1 MFARKLFYS
10 SGGFSMRQKGVA
22 LGKAQLM
29 FSCLMFIGIFVVP
42 PLAWSQEKESSCVK
56 CHLDLGGEF
65 AKPVR
70 ELQESVHFEKEVA
83 CHDCHGGD
91 STSFDEDKSMS
102 KDAGFISK
110 PKFEEIP
117 EFCARCHS
125 DINRMKKYKLRTD
138 QLSLYKTS
146 FHGKALYEKGDKYTA
161 TCISCHGG
169 HDMKAAEN
177 PHSDAYK
184 ANTPRICN
192 RCHGDPVLMR
202 AYGIPAD
209 QFEQFRNSIHGK
221 LLLDNMDLRAPSCT
235 DCHGVHGAHP
245 PGFAEIADVCSL
257 CHGAIAK
264 LFKESPHYLEREKVE
279 VAKCVDC
286 HGDHNIVFPSTLLY
300 EGAEEGGCGECH
312 GIDSKQDRLA
322 KIIKKKITNA
332 TASVE
337 SAKKSLE
344 RVRESGKNISKIE
357 ENFEEVRSELV
368 KARAVTHTLSIEK
381 IEEHTTN
388 VQEKSREVLVA
399 VERIVEELTGR
410 KREVVFVLVI
420 LGLFIAVIYA
430 KMRTLKP

>member
-1 MFARKLFYS
+1 MMRFFLGHSF
-10 SGGFSMRQKGVA
+10 MRQKGMA

-56 CHLDLGGEF
+56 CHLDLGGES

-91 STSFDEDKSMS
+91 PTSFDEDKSMA
-102 KDAGFISK
+102 KDAGFIAK
-110 PKFEEIP
+110 PEFEEIP
-117 EFCARCHS
+117 KFCARCHS
-125 DINRMKKYKLRTD
+125 DVNLMKKYKLRTD

-146 FHGKALYEKGDKYTA
+146 YHGKALYEKGDKYTA

-169 HDMKAAEN
+169 HDMKAPGN
-177 PHSDAYK
+177 PYSDSYK
-184 ANTPRICN
+184 PNIPRTCN
-192 RCHGDPVLMR
+192 RCHGEPVLMGS
-202 AYGIPAD
+202 YGIPAD
-209 QFEQFRNSIHGK
+209 QFEEFRKSVHGK

-245 PGFAEIADVCSL
+245 PGFTEIAAVCSL

-264 LFKESPHYLEREKVE
+264 LFKESPHYLERERVE

-286 HGDHNIVFPSTLLY
+286 HGDHNIVYPSTLLY
-300 EGAEEGGCGECH
+300 EGEEEGRCGGCH
-312 GIDSKQDRLA
+312 GLDSKQDRLA
-322 KIIKKKITNA
+322 TIIKKKLGDA
-332 TASVE
+332 TASVK
-337 SAKKSLE
+337 SADQALE
-344 RVRESGKNISKIE
+344 KVRRSGKNISKIE
-357 ENFEEVRSELV
+357 ETFEEARAELV

-381 IEEHTTN
+381 IEAYTN
-388 VQEKSREVLVA
+388 TVQQKSAEVLRA
-399 VERIVEELTGR
+399 GEKIVEELTGR
-410 KREVVFVLVI
+410 KRGVIFVLVI
-420 LGLFIAVIYA
+420 LGVFIAVIYA